1 MFWVL
6 RKKNAKDFDGH
17 PGETRCHMCSGHPGQ
32 WQEALCGSSAA
43 KPWQVLS
50 NNTVCLRILQNCP
63 ITTSLNKHHQ
73 LLKTTIRN
81 QMCCVT
87 NWTCT
92 PKNPDFDDITLKVWC
107 FSSIPWTMC
116 QPLDR
121 FPSHISTRT
130 LERLDPFWREKLSSW
145 KTLLRG
151 RQGSLQTPQSPDLI
165 MPRLW
170 EANRSIHK
178 LTGGD
183 VEAPLSMVLLEAIL
197 PVSFWMKKTLA
208 QFTAPDQWWSL
219 NPFDRWKPTIC
230 NTSRFTEQEQ
240 YV

>member
-6 RKKNAKDFDGH
+6 RKKHATDFDGH

-130 LERLDPFWREKLSSW
+130 LERLESFLEREAEQLEDVAAGQAGITPDTSVARSDHA
-145 KTLLRG
+145 
-151 RQGSLQTPQSPDLI
+151 SLVGGEQKHPQAD
-165 MPRLW
+165 R
-170 EANRSIHK
+170 RRC
-178 LTGGD
+178 GG
-183 VEAPLSMVLLEAIL
+183 AH
-197 PVSFWMKKTLA
+197 F
-208 QFTAPDQWWSL
+208 QW
-219 NPFDRWKPTIC
+219 FC
-230 NTSRFTEQEQ
+230 
-240 YV
+240 